1 MQRHEQLHT
10 GGAADA
16 DREGHAGLEH
26 RAVIV
31 DAWTKSSGGVGE
43 LNRLLRDGWA
53 VGSSTASPTGD
64 GWLLILNRPK
74 PSRGAGRAQEEAQM
88 QDTPATQPD
97 AADVPP
103 VPLPFDAASIAA
115 SAAAERAH
123 DRSEFFRM
131 ANSLLATR
139 EGVSAAEE
147 AEYMYS
153 DRQLSDLRAA
163 GEEETEYSVRQLSDL
178 RAAGV

>member
-1 MQRHEQLHT
+1 M
-10 GGAADA
+10 
-16 DREGHAGLEH
+16 
-26 RAVIV
+26 
-31 DAWTKSSGGVGE
+31 
-43 LNRLLRDGWA
+43 LRDGWA

-88 QDTPATQPD
+88 QGTPATQPD

-103 VPLPFDAASIAA
+103 VVPLPFDAASIAA

>member
-1 MQRHEQLHT
+1 MAKKSRYTVPPIPIGSAIPIHE
-10 GGAADA
+10 
-16 DREGHAGLEH
+16 
-26 RAVIV
+26 
-31 DAWTKSSGGVGE
+31 
-43 LNRLLRDGWA
+43 
-53 VGSSTASPTGD
+53 P
-64 GWLLILNRPK
+64 
-74 PSRGAGRAQEEAQM
+74 
-88 QDTPATQPD
+88 PATQPD
-97 AADVPP
+97 APP
-103 VPLPFDAASIAA
+103 AVHPLPFDAASIAA